1 MIEFQHIDKYYES
14 TRTTVFKDFNA
25 TIEHGEF
32 VMITGDN
39 GSGKTTLIRMLLKE
53 VEPDA
58 GKIYVRERDIGR
70 LTPEKIPYYRRNIG
84 VIFQDFRL
92 IPDLDAYHNIK
103 LAPIAVGGSW
113 KNTPVRIGN
122 IMKMMG
128 ISHLRGKKPVEMSG
142 GEQQKICLARAIVNN
157 PQILLADEPTANLD
171 PDSTEEILKLF
182 RIINGQGTTIV
193 MATHDPIFLAC
204 EDVRRIELEPSVSDV
219 DTTELFSDEPLNM
232 YDRVER
238 HVEDFIEKN
247 RQAKTTNSD
256 ERESSMQEL
265 KLEASDETML
275 EVQESVK
282 NFLSNLD
289 CPEDLMTMILIAV
302 EEIYVNI
309 AHYAYGGNTG
319 EAVVQM
325 DLERYPDKL
334 KLVFQDHGI
343 PYNPLEKEDPDV
355 NLPADERP
363 IGGLGIYMA
372 KEIMDKMEYR
382 YENNTNILTVEKLI
396 N

>member
-14 TRTTVFKDFNA
+14 TRTSVLKDFNA

-32 VMITGDN
+32 VMITGES

-128 ISHLRGKKPVEMSG
+128 ISHLRGKKPAEMSG

-182 RIINGQGTTIV
+182 RIINAQGTTIV
-193 MATHDPIFLAC
+193 MATHDPVFLAC
-204 EDVRRIELEPSVSDV
+204 GDIRKIELEPSVSDM
-219 DTTELFSDEPLNM
+219 DTTHLFSDAPMNI
-232 YDRVER
+232 YDGVER
-238 HVEDFIEKN
+238 RMEEFIEKTRHEKN
-247 RQAKTTNSD
+247 TSEEGEQT
-256 ERESSMQEL
+256 MQEL

-282 NFLSNLD
+282 NFLRNID
-289 CPEDLMTMILIAV
+289 CPEDLLTMILIAV

-309 AHYAYGGNTG
+309 AHYAYGGDNG

-325 DLERYPDKL
+325 DLERFPDKL

-382 YENNTNILTVEKLI
+382 YENNTNILTVEKEI
-396 N
+396 K